1 MFTLS
6 AECDIFFVHHNLW
19 LYVQYV
25 AGFGK
30 GGTSLAF
37 WENVYGF
44 NMRCV
49 GEEVVHDATQSPI
62 IDVVNSKEVITTSSL
77 LQVDI
82 CIKMVL

>member
-1 MFTLS
+1 MWHVL
-6 AECDIFFVHHNLW
+6 IHHKLW

-62 IDVVNSKEVITTSSL
+62 IDVVDSKEVITTTSL
-77 LQVDI
+77 LQVSFYT
-82 CIKMVL
+82 KSVQKRRF

>member
-1 MFTLS
+1 M
-6 AECDIFFVHHNLW
+6 
-19 LYVQYV
+19 QYV

-62 IDVVNSKEVITTSSL
+62 IDVVDSKEVITTTSL
-77 LQVDI
+77 LQVSFYT
-82 CIKMVL
+82 KSVQKRRF